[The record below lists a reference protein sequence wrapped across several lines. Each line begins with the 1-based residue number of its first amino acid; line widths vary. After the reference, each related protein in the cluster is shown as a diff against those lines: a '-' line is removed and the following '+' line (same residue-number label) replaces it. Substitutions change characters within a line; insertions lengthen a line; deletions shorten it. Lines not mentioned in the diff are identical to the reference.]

1 MAAAE
6 VRLRIELVRSD
17 APRQTTHQQQLLP
30 AGSTVREALLAAGWL
45 QGESDTRIDVG
56 VWGQRVPMDHVL
68 RDRDRVELYRP
79 LQVDPKE
86 ARRQRYRK
94 QPARKAPAPRKTPG

>member
-6 VRLRIELVRSD
+6 QRLRIELVRSD
-17 APRQTTHQQQLLP
+17 APRQTTCEQVLLP
-30 AGSTVREALLAAGWL
+30 LGSTVREALSAVGWL
-45 QGESDTRIDVG
+45 QGGAEVGVDVG

-79 LQVDPKE
+79 LRVDPKE